1 MSCKREVSSGQ
12 SFFPT
17 PFPVIC
23 GKTSAE
29 PEQSRAAVEG
39 WKIPA
44 SAQPGRTERG
54 EWPCTTN
61 KEEGRVGERKGGREG
76 RGGGGKA
83 IRV

>member
-1 MSCKREVSSGQ
+1 M
-12 SFFPT
+12 
-17 PFPVIC
+17 
-23 GKTSAE
+23 
-29 PEQSRAAVEG
+29 EG

-44 SAQPGRTERG
+44 PAQPGRTERG